1 MTCELSETFS
11 GADLE
16 RIVFYMLST
25 RLLFYIAQSV
35 ISDDRLRRSLRLAD
49 PHGSRTYKLTRSSPE
64 HAPAYMMAPNAGVIK
79 AIVSFYR
86 VNSDTAFER
95 HRSRIPI
102 NDLNTVHALKK
113 HLIQFLGLKEL
124 TIKYGLGDFDIKL
137 YRMAPKP
144 GGKSD
149 NFAITTDDQWKLELP
164 SMLDDSGSEM
174 NSMYS

>member
-1 MTCELSETFS
+1 
-11 GADLE
+11 
-16 RIVFYMLST
+16 
-25 RLLFYIAQSV
+25 
-35 ISDDRLRRSLRLAD
+35 
-49 PHGSRTYKLTRSSPE
+49 
-64 HAPAYMMAPNAGVIK
+64 MMATNALNTGVIK

-113 HLIQFLGLKEL
+113 HLVQFLGLKEP

-144 GGKSD
+144 GGGKHRRTG
-149 NFAITTDDQWKLELP
+149 NFRPGGAVNHLP
-164 SMLDDSGSEM
+164 KKFLQGSQIFTKQSKRNECYTMQQHRPYWHMKVARYSFSGSIPAKFEHKLQ
-174 NSMYS
+174 SRSP

>member
-1 MTCELSETFS
+1 
-11 GADLE
+11 
-16 RIVFYMLST
+16 
-25 RLLFYIAQSV
+25 
-35 ISDDRLRRSLRLAD
+35 
-49 PHGSRTYKLTRSSPE
+49 
-64 HAPAYMMAPNAGVIK
+64 MMAANAGVIK
-79 AIVSFYR
+79 AIVSFYC

-113 HLIQFLGLKEL
+113 NLIQFLGLKEL
-124 TIKYGLGDFDIKL
+124 TIKYDLGDFDIKL

-149 NFAITTDDQWKLELP
+149 TFAITTDDQWKLELP
-164 SMLDDSGSEM
+164 SMDSGSEM

>member
-1 MTCELSETFS
+1 MFYSFRQTNARFILNLSSRTLECHISLIIYCMTHVHQGHNFHLW
-11 GADLE
+11 
-16 RIVFYMLST
+16 
-25 RLLFYIAQSV
+25 
-35 ISDDRLRRSLRLAD
+35 
-49 PHGSRTYKLTRSSPE
+49 SRTYKLTLSSPE
-64 HAPAYMMAPNAGVIK
+64 HAPAYMMAANAGVIK

-174 NSMYS
+174 SSMYS

>member
-1 MTCELSETFS
+1 
-11 GADLE
+11 
-16 RIVFYMLST
+16 
-25 RLLFYIAQSV
+25 
-35 ISDDRLRRSLRLAD
+35 
-49 PHGSRTYKLTRSSPE
+49 
-64 HAPAYMMAPNAGVIK
+64 MMAANAGVIK

-137 YRMAPKP
+137 YRMAPKL

>member
-1 MTCELSETFS
+1 
-11 GADLE
+11 
-16 RIVFYMLST
+16 
-25 RLLFYIAQSV
+25 
-35 ISDDRLRRSLRLAD
+35 
-49 PHGSRTYKLTRSSPE
+49 
-64 HAPAYMMAPNAGVIK
+64 MMAPNAGVIK

-149 NFAITTDDQWKLELP
+149 NFAITTDDQWELELP